1 MFDKSEVDRL
11 RAWREF
17 RNQLELSKDPVQ
29 DTIGLYNTAPIVS
42 ISVDPYNTETWPD
55 PWELLNENTY
65 CDFGIILGIAYTLQL
80 TDRFSH
86 TDQKITINTNKEV
99 AETKYLLYTDNK
111 VIGYNR
117 TKWIGVDEFDSTKW
131 AVESTFVLPSYY

>member
-17 RNQLELSKDPVQ
+17 RDQLELSKNPVQ
-29 DTIGLYNTAPIVS
+29 DAIGLYNTAPIVS
-42 ISVDPYNTETWPD
+42 ISVDPYSTETWPD

-117 TKWIGVDEFDSTKW
+117 TTWIGVDEFDNTKW